1 MKEQSES
8 FKVETERVVSLGRVL
23 QVCTSQRM
31 NDVQGFGWDDLP
43 NFSQVTGRWM
53 NTRVIRT
60 WRQDQHKSD
69 WD

>member
-8 FKVETERVVSLGRVL
+8 FKIESERVVSLGRVL

-31 NDVQGFGWDDLP
+31 NDVQGFDWDKAP
-43 NFSQVTGRWM
+43 TFNQESGRWM

>member
-8 FKVETERVVSLGRVL
+8 FKVETERVVSRGRVL
-23 QVCTSQRM
+23 QVCTSQRI
-31 NDVQGFGWDDLP
+31 NDVQGFGWDGLP

-60 WRQDQHKSD
+60 WLQDQHKSD

>member
-23 QVCTSQRM
+23 QVCTSQRI
-31 NDVQGFGWDDLP
+31 NDVQGFGWDGLP

-60 WRQDQHKSD
+60 WLQDQHKSD